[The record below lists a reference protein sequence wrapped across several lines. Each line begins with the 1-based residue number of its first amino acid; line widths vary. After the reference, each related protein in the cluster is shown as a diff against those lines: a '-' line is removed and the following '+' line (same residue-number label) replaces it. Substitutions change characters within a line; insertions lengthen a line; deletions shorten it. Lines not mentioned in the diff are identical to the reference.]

1 MSTLIEISS
10 LQKHFKIPVLA
21 EINFTLSEGQTLG
34 LIGENG
40 AGKTTLIKI
49 ILGFLAPSS
58 GTVRVFGKA
67 PGRTSGIGYL
77 PEKPDYHLLFSGREY
92 LGWLARLSGLTG
104 RRMQNRIE
112 DVLSLV
118 GMQGRGNQRMSEYSK
133 GMLQRIGVA
142 QAMLSDPSLLI
153 LDEPLSGLDPS
164 GQKDLRDIIVELQ
177 KRGKSILLCSH
188 LLNEVERVCT
198 DIAIIHKGRIIHS
211 GNINA
216 VLMEQ
221 NNYHLALEKMT
232 DSVYNRLLSDFIIRQ
247 IDNNKILYTESYK
260 GEKEVFLAQLL
271 ENHLIINELKP
282 VKRSLEDFFI
292 INTRGE
298 QQ

>member
-1 MSTLIEISS
+1 MNTLIEINS
-10 LQKHFKIPVLA
+10 LQKHFKTPVLSG
-21 EINFTLSEGQTLG
+21 IDFTLCEGQTLG

-49 ILGFLAPSS
+49 ILGFLHPTS
-58 GTVRVFGKA
+58 GSVRVFGKA

-92 LGWLARLSGLTG
+92 LGWLARLSGLSG
-104 RRMQNRIE
+104 RERQKRIAE
-112 DVLSLV
+112 VLNLV
-118 GMQGRGNQRMSEYSK
+118 GMQGRANQRMSNYSK

-142 QAMLSDPSLLI
+142 QAMLADPSLVV

-198 DIAIIHKGRIIHS
+198 DIAIIHKGKIIHS
-211 GNINA
+211 GNMDA
-216 VLMEQ
+216 VLIEQ
-221 NNYHLALEKMT
+221 SNYHLAVESLA
-232 DSVYNRLLSDFIIRQ
+232 DRVYNTLLLDFTLRQ
-247 IDNNKILYTESYK
+247 IDQNILLYTEEYK
-260 GEKEVFLAQLL
+260 GEKEVFLGKLL
-271 ENHLIINELKP
+271 ENRVVINELKP

-292 INTRGE
+292 TNTKGK
-298 QQ
+298 